1 MKKLILALLALSV
14 NLFGIN
20 IIDNPTSGV
29 INVNVSNSSVNRIVL
44 PTTILDLAYSKEKG
58 IYIKISDN
66 QAFIKFLPIQKEK
79 VRALGK
85 DKYEVV
91 GEPEIVYDKA
101 QASEVFF
108 VTANKTYSFALN
120 PQDMEAETIVINDF
134 SATKEEILKYESDD
148 AYTQT
153 MAKITESI
161 LRGGTPQ
168 GYKVKKVGKVISNN
182 STLTTT
188 EIMDYDGVL
197 YKATLLEVENK
208 TKNAIRLNPKDYI
221 QIAKDAPKS
230 ISIYYGN
237 EVNHLLP
244 LSKAQIVIISKGGRN
259 QK

>member
-1 MKKLILALLALSV
+1 
-14 NLFGIN
+14 
-20 IIDNPTSGV
+20 
-29 INVNVSNSSVNRIVL
+29 
-44 PTTILDLAYSKEKG
+44 
-58 IYIKISDN
+58 
-66 QAFIKFLPIQKEK
+66 
-79 VRALGK
+79 
-85 DKYEVV
+85 
-91 GEPEIVYDKA
+91 
-101 QASEVFF
+101 
-108 VTANKTYSFALN
+108 
-120 PQDMEAETIVINDF
+120 
-134 SATKEEILKYESDD
+134 
-148 AYTQT
+148 